1 MENKT
6 RTLIENLSL
15 NDKAK
20 LYYMALLKKGK
31 IDKLP
36 EDPKAAYVRDMM
48 GKMEEGTDWK
58 NITADL
64 LGLIP
69 GLGEPADLYNAIDYA
84 NKGDYLYSGLAL
96 VSMIPEYGDIAAKA
110 IKIMVATGQLQNKML
125 KKIADG
131 INKHWDKIEQMF
143 DYIEEKAPDNK
154 LKPHIPK
161 IKNTLKLF
169 VDEAKTASDLM
180 IDKDGNF
187 KPFTQGVDDTA
198 KDLKTAMARKQ
209 QTQKDI
215 KTGDNYVKDAGEKVA
230 SLFKETA
237 TELGYLNEN
246 DILQKIENGVNA
258 ISGGG
263 RRHASV
269 SDRGDKIRIK
279 FSYMRD
285 EFSDEEWGKIKTYI
299 TQMGLK
305 ILDDSNYYEAN
316 YDREEPAEAVPTI
329 HLKK

>member
-48 GKMEEGTDWK
+48 GKMEEGTDWY
-58 NITADL
+58 NIALDVA
-64 LGLIP
+64 GLFP
-69 GLGEPADLYNAIDYA
+69 FVGEPADFANTVDYA
-84 NKGDYLYSGLAL
+84 IKGDYLMSAL
-96 VSMIPEYGDIAAKA
+96 SAISMIPEVGDVVGKGGKLVVGTLKMSAKMTKKV
-110 IKIMVATGQLQNKML
+110 IIVIRQNQGT
-125 KKIADG
+125 I
-131 INKHWDKIEQMF
+131 DKLF
-143 DYIEEKAPDNK
+143 DTLERKSPDK
-154 LKPHIPK
+154 FKPHIPK
-161 IKNTLKLF
+161 
-169 VDEAKTASDLM
+169 M
-180 IDKDGNF
+180 
-187 KPFTQGVDDTA
+187 
-198 KDLKTAMARKQ
+198 
-209 QTQKDI
+209 
-215 KTGDNYVKDAGEKVA
+215 KDALNKFATAGADVSDALSENQLK
-230 SLFKETA
+230 KTA